1 MAKPKLLFLGQTL
14 PYPPDS
20 GTAIRSYNVLR
31 LLARDYD
38 VTALCFY
45 RRATTANLD
54 ASVAALRTIASHI
67 EAFPIE
73 QEYSRSRMLRDHA
86 QSVLTRRAYTT
97 YAYENAAFRR
107 ALESHLARERF
118 QLVHLDSL
126 DVGGYLPLLTGMPI
140 VVGHHNVESALL
152 RRRGEN
158 DAKRLR
164 RAYLKL
170 QAKLMEGEERR
181 WCPRAAVNLCVSN
194 ADMLDFQKLVPNAR
208 FEVIPNGV
216 DVDAFVPGTT
226 SVRDGIVFVGG
237 MSWFPNAD
245 ALEFFDTEILP
256 LVRARDASVKITWV
270 GRAKPDVIASYAKHG
285 ITLTGHVDDMRP
297 YVQSA
302 ACYVAPLRIGGGTR
316 LKILDAWA
324 MGKAVVST
332 SIGCEG
338 LDAVDG
344 QNILIRDEPSAF
356 ATAVTMLLRD
366 TGLRASLER
375 NARATAVQKYSW
387 NVIGEKM
394 RSVYEGVLAQSSR
407 THVDSGGA
415 RSTSR

>member
-38 VTALCFY
+38 VTVLCFY
-45 RRATTANLD
+45 RRATTGNLD
-54 ASVAALRTIASHI
+54 ASLTALRAIAPHV

-73 QEYSRSRMLRDHA
+73 QEYSRARMLADHA
-86 QSVLTRRAYTT
+86 RSVLTGRAYTT

-107 ALESHLARERF
+107 ALLSHLARERF
-118 QLVHLDSL
+118 ALVYLDSL
-126 DVGGYLPLLTGMPI
+126 DVGGYLPLITGMPI
-140 VVGHHNVESALL
+140 VVGHQNVESALL

-158 DAKRLR
+158 ESKGVR

-181 WCPRAAVNLCVSN
+181 WCPRAAVNLSVSN
-194 ADMLDFQKLVPNAR
+194 ADMHNFQKLVPNAH

-216 DVDAFVPGTT
+216 DVDAFVPGTGST
-226 SVRDGIVFVGG
+226 RDGIVFVGG
-237 MSWFPNAD
+237 LSWFPNAD

-256 LVRARDASVKITWV
+256 LVRARDERVKVTWV
-270 GRAKPDVIASYAKHG
+270 GRAKPDVIASYAKRG
-285 ITLTGHVDDMRP
+285 IVLTGHVEDMRS
-297 YVQSA
+297 YVHSA
-302 ACYVAPLRIGGGTR
+302 ACYVVPLRIGGGTR

-324 MGKAVVST
+324 LGKAVVST

-344 QNILIRDEPSAF
+344 QNILIRDEPAAF
-356 ATAVTMLLRD
+356 ATAVTMLLHD
-366 TGLRASLER
+366 SGLRASLER
-375 NARATAVQKYSW
+375 NARATAVRKYSW
-387 NVIGEKM
+387 DVIGEKM
-394 RSVYEGVLAQSSR
+394 RSVYREVLAQSLAAS
-407 THVDSGGA
+407 SGRSA
-415 RSTSR
+415 RELT